1 MGRKRKG
8 QPGRPTKGK
17 EYEKQ
22 RKENVEPKE
31 FQRLFSFHFCFSIP
45 SLWLAWPCGRQHFY
59 YKILMESH
67 PLPHPFLRFFSWF
80 SFFYFLWKENEKE
93 NET

>member
-1 MGRKRKG
+1 VLVRPAVSFLFKLPITFPFQRKERKEINVMGRKRKG

-45 SLWLAWPCGRQHFY
+45 SLWLAWPCGRS
-59 YKILMESH
+59 YKTSEA
-67 PLPHPFLRFFSWF
+67 
-80 SFFYFLWKENEKE
+80 
-93 NET
+93 